1 MASDWVYAC
10 SAAARSP
17 RACARSPTRRCA
29 TASSS
34 LPAGVGG
41 IERGQPLEDGQVL
54 GVRLLC
60 RRQVAASL
68 RQVPDPA
75 VRDRQLLL
83 PAGVGGI
90 ERGQPLE
97 DGQVLGECLF
107 CRRQVAASLRQVP
120 DPAYANASPCCQ
132 PGVGGI
138 ERGQPLGDGQ

>member
-1 MASDWVYAC
+1 MARSWAYAC
-10 SAAARSP
+10 SCRRQVAASLRQVPDPAVRDRQLP
-17 RACARSPTRRCA
+17 
-29 TASSS
+29 

-41 IERGQPLEDGQVL
+41 IERGQPLEDGPVL

-75 VRDRQLLL
+75 VRDRQLPL

-97 DGQVLGECLF
+97 DGQ
-107 CRRQVAASLRQVP
+107 
-120 DPAYANASPCCQ
+120 
-132 PGVGGI
+132 
-138 ERGQPLGDGQ
+138 